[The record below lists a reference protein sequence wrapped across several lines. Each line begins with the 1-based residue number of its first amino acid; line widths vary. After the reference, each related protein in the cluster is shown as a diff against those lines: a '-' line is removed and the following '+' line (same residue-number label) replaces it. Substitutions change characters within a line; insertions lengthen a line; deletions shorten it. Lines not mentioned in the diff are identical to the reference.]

1 MHIPCKGACPPLA
14 AYASLRGLPRPF
26 ILETQDKARPHAG
39 HTYLGADPSFVVS
52 VDGSGTYLDGR
63 KVSGTTD
70 PCAALAALG
79 MPSAEGEL
87 LRGGYVGY
95 LAYGATTGHATEPSV
110 FGYYGEIADYH
121 HADGTCTV
129 HTLHDGPSLLMEHL
143 APGANAPEALP
154 EPDGSVKGTDADA
167 DTFTGMVR
175 EAQEYIRAGDAFQVV
190 LSRECSI
197 KTSLSPFEA
206 YLRLRAASP
215 SPYLFLL
222 EGKERSLAGASPE
235 TMASVRGNVMHVNP
249 IAGTCGRGKTDQEDD
264 DLARRLLETDKERA
278 EHVMLVDLG
287 RNDVGKVCDPATIAL
302 PTLMTVR
309 KYSHVQHIES
319 EVTGR
324 LRAGMTPFDAMA
336 AAFPAGTLTGAP
348 KLRAMEI
355 LATLEQTPRRVYGG
369 CAGYFSA
376 TGDTDA
382 AIAIRMA
389 EFGSGCTVR
398 AGAGIVADSNPYAEF
413 AETERKMAGVLSA
426 LGVAP

>member
-63 KVSGTTD
+63 KVSDTTD

-110 FGYYGEIADYH
+110 FGYYGEIADSH

-167 DTFTGMVR
+167 DTFAGMVC

-249 IAGTCGRGKTDQEDD
+249 IAGTCGRG
-264 DLARRLLETDKERA
+264 RRTKRTTTCAPVLERTKGAPRTSCCR
-278 EHVMLVDLG
+278 HG
-287 RNDVGKVCDPATIAL
+287 RNDVE
-302 PTLMTVR
+302 R
-309 KYSHVQHIES
+309 
-319 EVTGR
+319 
-324 LRAGMTPFDAMA
+324 
-336 AAFPAGTLTGAP
+336 
-348 KLRAMEI
+348 
-355 LATLEQTPRRVYGG
+355 
-369 CAGYFSA
+369 SA
-376 TGDTDA
+376 TGDHSASHALDRAQVQPWEGT
-382 AIAIRMA
+382 RKR
-389 EFGSGCTVR
+389 GSR
-398 AGAGIVADSNPYAEF
+398 DVARRYEP
-413 AETERKMAGVLSA
+413 L
-426 LGVAP
+426 